1 MSNYTRIKARVTDQ
15 ALHVEDIPV
24 IASGCK
30 KALLIKFTFC
40 PLWDGLTKTA
50 VFRLDTGEAYH
61 KVMET
66 DTDEVPHEVL
76 ASDGKFFFGV
86 YGMDADG
93 LVRPTVMVPAC
104 VQKGAVSF
112 ETAAPEDPTPDVY
125 QQILSAYGGLS
136 KAVALES
143 ARLSE
148 LIATKA
154 INGTFTE
161 TAIEGDGYTG
171 TILSNGTHAYISLK
185 LSGVVH
191 SGDVAYSVNDIP
203 ACLSALQRVQIQPTA
218 TALQSKCWLTIF
230 SSGYTQGDYARA
242 GISVAMGES
251 IDTTTTPITFQ
262 GFYPLSQM
270 YIHELADMR
279 IGPDGTTYPTAGE
292 AMRAM
297 ANNMTPGGDAL
308 MLEAQE
314 SEDGSISW
322 VGEFNWEAVVSAVQ
336 ENNPVA
342 VQIEDANGRFTYY
355 HLATAE
361 LEDSRLVFNRPL
373 DAHTVSTLFVNS
385 LGYITKHSYYLGTVS
400 TVNGEYPDEFG
411 NVQIKTGGSVDLS
424 NYYTRDETNQLAQE
438 IVDGLE
444 IPSNAFIYEEAFA
457 AAEYVVAREIG
468 DISSA
473 LDRIIALQEELIGT

>member
-15 ALHVEDIPV
+15 ALQVENAPV
-24 IASGCK
+24 LASGGK
-30 KALLIKFTFC
+30 KVVLIEFSFC

-50 VFRLDTGEAYH
+50 VFCRKSEKAYH
-61 KVMET
+61 KVMDT
-66 DTDEVPHEVL
+66 DTVEVPHEVL
-76 ASDGKFFFGV
+76 AVDGQFSFGV
-86 YGMDADG
+86 FGVDTKGM
-93 LVRPTVMVPAC
+93 VRPTVMVSAN

-112 ETAAPEDPTPDVY
+112 DDVVPEDPTPDIY

-143 ARLSE
+143 ARLNE

-154 INGTFTE
+154 IDGTFTE

-191 SGDVAYSVNDIP
+191 SGDIAYSVNDIP
-203 ACLSALQRVQIQPTA
+203 AWLSALQRVQIQPTA

-230 SSGYTQGDYARA
+230 SSSYAQGDYARA

-270 YIHELADMR
+270 YIPELADMR

-297 ANNMTPGGDAL
+297 ANNMTPGGGAL

-336 ENNPVA
+336 EDKPVA
-342 VQIEDANGRFTYY
+342 VQVEDANGRFTYY

-361 LEDSRLVFNRPL
+361 LEDSRLVFSRPL
-373 DAHTVSTLFVNS
+373 DVYTISTLFVNS
-385 LGYITKHSYYLGTVS
+385 SGYIAKHSYYLGTVS
-400 TVNGEYPDEFG
+400 TVNGEYPDYQG
-411 NVQIKTGGSVDLS
+411 NVQIEVGGSVDLS
-424 NYYTRDETNQLAQE
+424 NYYTIDE
-438 IVDGLE
+438 VDE
-444 IPSNAFIYEEAFA
+444 K
-457 AAEYVVAREIG
+457 IG

-473 LDRIIALQEELIGT
+473 LNELHVYAEALKGGGAV